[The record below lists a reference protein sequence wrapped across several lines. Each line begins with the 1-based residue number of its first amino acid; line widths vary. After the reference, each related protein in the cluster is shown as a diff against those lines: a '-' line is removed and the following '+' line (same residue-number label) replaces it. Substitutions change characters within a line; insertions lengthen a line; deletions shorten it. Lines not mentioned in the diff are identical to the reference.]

1 MEQSSSPWGTWGRRK
16 VPPVVAPKP
25 GKGPPATPPLGSI
38 KEGGG
43 SLRYSSTSPWSTTSR
58 SRDIWNLGITDKN
71 IEEEKKLEDVWNNKE
86 EPSIDQQSVWKKEE
100 DRKVDQE
107 EERRRKDGVKSE
119 EICESLVKNPPNFW
133 MDKSL
138 NLSKWIDS
146 SSTNTSPQHI
156 SINQH
161 QGYIF

>member
-1 MEQSSSPWGTWGRRK
+1 M
-16 VPPVVAPKP
+16 VAPKP
-25 GKGPPATPPLGSI
+25 GKRPPATPLLGSI
-38 KEGGG
+38 TEGGG
-43 SLRYSSTSPWSTTSR
+43 SLRYSSTSPWRTTSR

-71 IEEEKKLEDVWNNKE
+71 IEEEKKLEDVWNSKE

-107 EERRRKDGVKSE
+107 EERRREDGVKSE